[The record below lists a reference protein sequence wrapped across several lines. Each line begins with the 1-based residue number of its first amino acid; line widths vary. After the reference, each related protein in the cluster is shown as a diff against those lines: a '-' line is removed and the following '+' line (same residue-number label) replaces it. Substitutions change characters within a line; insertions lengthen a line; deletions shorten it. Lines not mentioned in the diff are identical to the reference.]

1 MPDVVARP
9 RPRADVTAVMV
20 RWPLW
25 WTLIA
30 APVAAGSGWLLAGR
44 TWGAAASGTA
54 GALLAGAVLV
64 TGAMAVRWL
73 LQQERTL
80 VMPGAAMIAIA
91 QFALLFAVVLV
102 VRQQSW
108 WEDAGMAFGALVA
121 VVAVQVAMVLA
132 YVRSPRPYLEV
143 DR

>member
-1 MPDVVARP
+1 MPDVSVRP

-30 APVAAGSGWLLAGR
+30 TPLAAGSGWLLAGR
-44 TWGAAASGTA
+44 TWGSALSGAA

-73 LQQERTL
+73 LQQERGL
-80 VMPGAAMIAIA
+80 VMPGAAMIATT

-102 VRQQSW
+102 VRQQPW
-108 WEDAGMAFGALVA
+108 WQDAGMAIGALVA